1 MSLAMIRNRGVFSL
15 IIAFFLITG
24 VSAQTPKYSN
34 EFLSVGV
41 GARELSL
48 SGAVVADINN
58 VYSGY
63 WNPAGLV
70 QISKK
75 YDVALMHAEYFAGI
89 AKYDYAGMAYK
100 LNDKNSVGLSII
112 RFGVDDIP
120 NTLELIDKDGN
131 IRYDRIKTFSA
142 ADYAFLF
149 SFSKKTNIKG
159 LRYGASFK
167 IIRRKTGDFAS
178 SWGFGLDA
186 GAQYKY
192 AKWMFGVLGR
202 DITTSFNA
210 WTFNTDK
217 LEEAFELTGNKIP
230 ENSVELTIPK
240 LIIGAARKFSI
251 NEKFSL
257 LMELDAS
264 LNFDGKRHSLIL
276 SNPISVDPNIGFEI
290 EYIKMVFLRFGM
302 GNFQFIPGFSAK
314 NDFSLQP
321 NLGLGIHLKN
331 FYIDY
336 ALTDIG
342 DQSIALYSNIFSIRY
357 IFAGK

>member
-1 MSLAMIRNRGVFSL
+1 MQMSLKMIGNRGILIL
-15 IIAFFLITG
+15 IIGFFLIAWT
-24 VSAQTPKYSN
+24 SAQTPKYSN

-48 SGAVVADINN
+48 SSAVVADINN

-75 YDVALMHAEYFAGI
+75 YDAALMHAEYFAGI
-89 AKYDYAGMAYK
+89 AKYDYAGIAYK
-100 LNDKNSVGLSII
+100 LNDQNSIGLSII

-131 IRYDRIKTFSA
+131 IRYDRIKTFSS

-149 SFSKKTNIKG
+149 SYSKKTKIEG
-159 LRYGASFK
+159 LSYGTSFK

-192 AKWMFGVLGR
+192 AKWMFGLMGR

-217 LEEAFELTGNKIP
+217 LEDVFELTGNKIP
-230 ENSVELTIPK
+230 DNSVELTIPK
-240 LIIGAARKFSI
+240 LIVGAARKFSI
-251 NEKFSL
+251 SEKFGL
-257 LMELDAS
+257 FMELDAS
-264 LNFDGKRHSLIL
+264 LNFDGKRHSLIS
-276 SNPISVDPNIGFEI
+276 SNPLSIDPNFGLELD
-290 EYIKMVFLRFGM
+290 YLKMVFLQIWFWE
-302 GNFQFIPGFSAK
+302 FSV
-314 NDFSLQP
+314 
-321 NLGLGIHLKN
+321 
-331 FYIDY
+331 
-336 ALTDIG
+336 
-342 DQSIALYSNIFSIRY
+342 YSRNQC
-357 IFAGK
+357 KK